1 MRGVNVEP
9 KFQLEITAL
18 ESGGKALTRTSLWRN
33 PPARTR
39 RDWALN
45 FRCTLAR
52 QKFARRSRNYEGIN
66 QEGETA
72 EEGES
77 KGRRE
82 KVRQRRGPSRENS
95 RGIVRDIT
103 TGYGAGGRE
112 GGWVG
117 GWMGERE
124 G

>member
-1 MRGVNVEP
+1 M
-9 KFQLEITAL
+9 
-18 ESGGKALTRTSLWRN
+18 
-33 PPARTR
+33 
-39 RDWALN
+39 
-45 FRCTLAR
+45 
-52 QKFARRSRNYEGIN
+52 
-66 QEGETA
+66 
-72 EEGES
+72 S

-117 GWMGERE
+117 GWASGRDKRGLKVDEDPGDIGTPVKRNQNSN
-124 G
+124 